1 MLTVGFR
8 KRTKP
13 ARAPETHLEVT
24 EEGLVPEFKEREAAY
39 EARA

>member
-13 ARAPETHLEVT
+13 ARDPETHLEVT
-24 EEGLVPEFKEREAAY
+24 EEGLAPESKEREAA
-39 EARA
+39 